1 MPGSYAD
8 LAPIYDVA
16 GLSAFSKNIT
26 PQLLRFL
33 LQRDWLGRSILDLG
47 CGTGA
52 SLLWLK
58 QQGYNVV
65 GVDTSP
71 EMIQAAQQTFREN
84 GVNIPLHQH
93 DVRQLQFNEEYDL
106 VLALNVL
113 NELDNVRDLEATFK
127 SVHRALKP
135 GQFFA
140 FDLLTIEGLAQGAN
154 TERLFYDSPETLTV
168 FTRIGYD
175 YERQLRT
182 VRYWLFQREANG
194 WQRYQTELHLRGYP
208 VQAAV
213 GLFQRSGF
221 DVLNVLT
228 GGFAPYEVGTSGIE
242 RVIVVGKKV

>member
-1 MPGSYAD
+1 MPGSYAV

-58 QQGYNVV
+58 QQGYNVA
-65 GVDTSP
+65 GVDSSP
-71 EMIQAAQQTFREN
+71 EMLRAARETFTQN
-84 GVNIPLHQH
+84 GMNITLHQK
-93 DVRQLQFNEEYDL
+93 DMRQLQFNEEYDL

-127 SVHRALKP
+127 SVHRTLKP
-135 GQFFA
+135 GQSFA
-140 FDLLTIEGLAQGAN
+140 FDLLTIEGLAQGTN
-154 TERLFYDSPETLTV
+154 TERIFHDDPKTLTV

-182 VRYWLFQREANG
+182 VRYWLFQHEGSG
-194 WQRYQTELHLRGYP
+194 WQRHETETQLRGYP

-228 GGFAPYEVGTSGIE
+228 GGFTPYEVGVSGVE